1 MLNRLY
7 TSALHHNSWLARNE
21 NLPARS
27 DEDPALALPQQTP
40 DRVGVARH
48 QLLQTQMTVPKRD
61 RTSGEQ
67 RQSARSNP
75 DTDAATRPNVRL
87 LRNHVQ
93 RQQRTQRGERE
104 IFEQIH
110 PNMEV
115 KTHVCHVPVR
125 HMYER
130 QHAALP

>member
-1 MLNRLY
+1 MK
-7 TSALHHNSWLARNE
+7 TS
-21 NLPARS
+21 
-27 DEDPALALPQQTP
+27 P

-48 QLLQTQMTVPKRD
+48 TLLQMQMTVPKRD
-61 RTSGEQ
+61 HTSGEQ
-67 RQSARSNP
+67 GQSARCNP

-93 RQQRTQRGERE
+93 GQQRTQRGERE

-115 KTHVCHVPVR
+115 KTHVRHVPMR
-125 HMYER
+125 RMYER
-130 QHAALP
+130 QHAVLP